1 MKLNNYYFFSFL
13 VIGAFFSLIS
23 NIITFRSYVIQQ
35 DSVSDMNNIIPKM
48 TLSEALKNN
57 LTYPNINIYT
67 VPFKTQLGRVYL
79 RDSMY
84 KEAINIFH
92 KARKDNPYL
101 MINENYLAETYLRIN
116 KKDSFDYYANRIF
129 SKAPN
134 HANHFTAYIKS
145 LGPLKNSIKLDSAF
159 NLINFKSPTIWKIYL
174 GALFNVQ
181 DSLKVLNKNLV
192 IADSI
197 YPRNDDIQF
206 TISSIKYGFENVK
219 KSEEF
224 ISIADQLAI
233 DGNFEGSIDVLKIA
247 TELNPM
253 NFNIYDKL
261 ATSYF
266 KLEKYD
272 SSLNYINKI
281 NLRKFEDLGRFYL
294 IKGINLVKLNQKE
307 EGCKSI
313 YESIMIGN
321 KEAIKAYRSFCN

>member
-1 MKLNNYYFFSFL
+1 MKLNNHYFFSFL
-13 VIGAFFSLIS
+13 VIGALFCLIS

-101 MINENYLAETYLRIN
+101 MINEHYLAETYLRIN
-116 KKDSFDYYANRIF
+116 NKDSFDYYSNRIF

-181 DSLKVLNKNLV
+181 DSLKVLNKNIV

-197 YPRNDDIQF
+197 FPHNDDIQF

-219 KSEEF
+219 KSEEI

-281 NLRKFEDLGRFYL
+281 NLRKFKDLGRFYL

-321 KEAIKAYRSFCN
+321 KEAIKAYRSLCN